1 MADRAH
7 GGHVAQVTVESA
19 DRGPDDPTGPGMRPE
34 LRSPGKVLG
43 VRAKGTI
50 DAILDATRQILL
62 VRGYAGTTIDDIAR
76 TAGISRASF
85 YTYFPSKR
93 DVLLVLGAHAIEDA
107 TAVIDLLNGLPRPGR
122 PIDVE
127 AWVERYFALLDEHGS
142 FAFAWTQAAHQ
153 DPELLAEG
161 RRGHLALCRRL
172 GEALARLG
180 ESPTE
185 GPAESG
191 LVAFSV
197 LERAW
202 SYCQLYRDD
211 VDRAAVR
218 RDIARVLAA
227 SVREPAERPGRGDK
241 AGRRRPPG

>member
-1 MADRAH
+1 
-7 GGHVAQVTVESA
+7 
-19 DRGPDDPTGPGMRPE
+19 MRPE

-50 DAILDATRQILL
+50 EAILDATRQILL

-93 DVLLVLGAHAIEDA
+93 DVLLVLGAHAVEDA
-107 TAVIDLLNGLPRPGR
+107 AAVIDLLDGLPRPGR
-122 PIDVE
+122 PGDVE
-127 AWVERYFALLDEHGS
+127 GWVERYFTLLDEHGS

-153 DPELLAEG
+153 DAELLAEG

-180 ESPTE
+180 DNPSQSPT
-185 GPAESG
+185 ESG
-191 LVAFSV
+191 LVAFSA

-202 SYCQLYRDD
+202 SYCQLYGDH
-211 VDRAAVR
+211 VDLVAVR

-227 SVREPAERPGRGDK
+227 SVRGPADRPARGDK
-241 AGRRRPPG
+241 AGRRRPTG